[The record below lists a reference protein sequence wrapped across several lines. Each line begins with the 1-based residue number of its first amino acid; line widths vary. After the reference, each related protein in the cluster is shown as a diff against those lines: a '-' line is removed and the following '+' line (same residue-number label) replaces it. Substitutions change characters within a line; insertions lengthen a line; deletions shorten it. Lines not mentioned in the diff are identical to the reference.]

1 MFYFIFILHS
11 YRILSRSLAGHE
23 CSVNGSAMYMTETY
37 LFTISTTMTRKVNM
51 HTICRFLAVG
61 NIFRLETCMNSLVKV
76 PPYSTLN
83 FQRKMFFTQNW
94 CNITLKLYLTRL
106 KGFQMT
112 FLTMF
117 IEESVCFIL
126 CEPIIFAIIL
136 NMWYTRNIYNQLN
149 IAHEQ

>member
-1 MFYFIFILHS
+1 MNADHD
-11 YRILSRSLAGHE
+11 LA
-23 CSVNGSAMYMTETY
+23 
-37 LFTISTTMTRKVNM
+37 KK
-51 HTICRFLAVG
+51 RFVPMIADHD
-61 NIFRLETCMNSLVKV
+61 LVKKRYAEV
-76 PPYSTLN
+76 CTH
-83 FQRKMFFTQNW
+83 
-94 CNITLKLYLTRL
+94 
-106 KGFQMT
+106 T

>member
-1 MFYFIFILHS
+1 
-11 YRILSRSLAGHE
+11 
-23 CSVNGSAMYMTETY
+23 
-37 LFTISTTMTRKVNM
+37 MTRKVNM

-106 KGFQMT
+106 KGFQMFT
-112 FLTMF
+112 YDIHHKAIDLSFFSILF
-117 IEESVCFIL
+117 IVNKYVSVMYMA
-126 CEPIIFAIIL
+126 EPFTEHSCPARLRLKIRYECKIK
-136 NMWYTRNIYNQLN
+136 MK
-149 IAHEQ
+149 